1 MRAVEPASRT
11 PATSYRADWY
21 PDPTGRFEFRYHNG
35 QAWTGDV
42 SVDGNRFLDP
52 LQPAGYPVHGGAG
65 VGPKPPG
72 SGKAS
77 AALVLGITSFLLGW
91 VPFLAFLAVAGAV
104 LAFIFG
110 IAVLRR
116 DTRLRAAGGTN
127 PRGHGM
133 AVTGLI
139 LSPLAL
145 ASAGLGIWLSV
156 LAIREV
162 DEFQNVGQHTVEI
175 TSCSVSGGV
184 AEAEGTITNEGSSAK
199 SYHLGIEFVR
209 PGTDNQLYTDSTD
222 IDDVAGGDT
231 RTWSVFVVVNEEQLD
246 CRVDSVTG
254 PLPFGQ
260 S

>member
-1 MRAVEPASRT
+1 MEPASRT
-11 PATSYRADWY
+11 PEATYRADWY

-52 LQPAGYPVHGGAG
+52 LQPAGYPASGAG
-65 VGPKPPG
+65 GFGPKPPG

-77 AALVLGITSFLLGW
+77 AALVLGITSLLLGW

-104 LAFIFG
+104 LACIFG
-110 IAVLRR
+110 SLVLRR
-116 DTRLRAAGGTN
+116 DARLRAAGGSN

-133 AVTGLI
+133 ALAGLI

-145 ASAGLGIWLSV
+145 VSAGLGIWLSV

-162 DEFQNVGQHTVEI
+162 DEFQNVGRHTVEI
-175 TSCSVSGGV
+175 TSCAVTSGV
-184 AEAEGTITNEGSSAK
+184 AKAEGTITNDESSTK
-199 SYHLGIEFVR
+199 SYHLSIDFIR
-209 PGTDNQLYTDSTD
+209 PGTDNELYTDGTD
-222 IDDVAGGDT
+222 IDDVAPGDA
-231 RTWSVFVVVNEEQLD
+231 REWSVFVVVTQEQLD
-246 CRVDSVTG
+246 CRVDKVTG

>member
-1 MRAVEPASRT
+1 VEPASRT
-11 PATSYRADWY
+11 PAATYRADWY

-52 LQPAGYPVHGGAG
+52 LQPAGYPGYGSG
-65 VGPKPPG
+65 SVGPKPPG

-77 AALVLGITSFLLGW
+77 AALVLGVTSFLLGW

-110 IAVLRR
+110 VVVLRR
-116 DTRLRAAGGTN
+116 DTRLRAAGGSN

-133 AVTGLI
+133 ALAGLI

-162 DEFQNVGQHTVEI
+162 DTFQNVGQHTVEI
-175 TSCSVSGGV
+175 TSCAVSGGV
-184 AEAEGTITNEGSSAK
+184 AEAEGTITNDESSTK
-199 SYHLGIEFVR
+199 SYHLGIDFVL
-209 PGTDNQLYTDSTD
+209 PGTDNELYTETTD
-222 IDDVAGGDT
+222 IDDVASGET
-231 RTWSVFVVVNEEQLD
+231 RAWSVFAVVNEEHLE